1 MTGALT
7 PFWGFSVIRK
17 VAWKTESVLDQGCK
31 GGTWTLWSSYSP
43 VVFRKHQSGSENE
56 DPLGQILRYNDS
68 SLYEHLTFAI
78 LSIRSG
84 LDLFSPQSSTALL
97 QPPSMASDSTDLQL
111 MYGT

>member
-1 MTGALT
+1 M
-7 PFWGFSVIRK
+7 S
-17 VAWKTESVLDQGCK
+17 KTR
-31 GGTWTLWSSYSP
+31 TLWSSYRP
-43 VVFRKHQSGSENE
+43 VVFRKPKALKINKTWMVGWGSAALLSLQHHSGSESE
-56 DPLGQILRYNDS
+56 DPLGQIFRYNDR

-97 QPPSMASDSTDLQL
+97 QPPSTASDSTDLQL